1 MKETEIKV
9 MNPTWTR
16 IFYPYTSPNNDTIS
30 DINVR
35 IKNIKEHLN
44 CIQGN
49 YESYKLG
56 DFGNKELTEQ
66 LIINLDRIYSE
77 LGYIK

>member
-1 MKETEIKV
+1 MEKLK
-9 MNPTWTR
+9 TWKR
-16 IFYPYTSPNNDTIS
+16 IFYPSTPPDNNDID

-35 IKNIKEHLN
+35 IKNIKGHLT

-56 DFGNKELTEQ
+56 DFGNKELTEV